1 LQNKWDI
8 YVKPAVAT
16 VKGGSRGFLLI
27 LAGQMRVPGLWP
39 AGVQLGSGM
48 TIFSEVDFCNG
59 KVAGAAW

>member
-1 LQNKWDI
+1 
-8 YVKPAVAT
+8 VAT
-16 VKGGSRGFLLI
+16 VKGGSRGFLLT

-48 TIFSEVDFCNG
+48 TIFFEVDFCND